1 MKMPN
6 TCRSTAE
13 CKHET
18 KNAIAHPEAW
28 LADQSASDD
37 TPNTTA
43 RVGHAIKLQL
53 SAQCTAVCSAQHI
66 IPKIPFTMCVT
77 GQKAISD
84 GHKLSTMGA
93 PEPPWPPMAQMAKP
107 AFTITGINLSPSSNN
122 KRVSTD
128 MACLPLTSIC
138 SMRSVASNVRCTFI
152 NRTNEQVRNRQVRP
166 KKSYNRA
173 MSMTATEA
181 VEQVY
186 RADWGRILAALISLV
201 GDFDLAEESAQEAFS
216 AAVDQWRDAGVPDF
230 PRAWIIQT
238 AKHKAID
245 RIRRKKR
252 FEEKADLY
260 LKDGSIRTVEEPD
273 YDTSEIPDDRLRLI
287 FTCCHPALAA
297 ESQVALTLRT
307 LCGLETEE
315 IARAFLVPVPTM
327 AQRLVRAKHKIRDAG
342 IPYIVP
348 ETKDMP
354 ERLDAVL
361 TVIYLVF
368 NEGYAATRGAPLLRD
383 ELCAEAIRLGRLVRS
398 LMEPQPPTEATAL
411 LALMLLHDARRD
423 ARVDDAGDLVV
434 LEEQDRSLW
443 NREQIAEAMALVAEA
458 LRGRPG
464 VFAVQAAIAAVHC
477 RAARA
482 EDTDWAQ
489 IVSLYDVLQQLQPSP
504 IVELNRAVAVA
515 MVQGPRT
522 GLELIDGLAAS
533 NDLENYHLLHAA
545 RADFLRRLAVFPEAA
560 KSYHRALELATN
572 ESERRYLQRRLKE
585 VRGENNAE

>member
-1 MKMPN
+1 
-6 TCRSTAE
+6 
-13 CKHET
+13 
-18 KNAIAHPEAW
+18 
-28 LADQSASDD
+28 
-37 TPNTTA
+37 
-43 RVGHAIKLQL
+43 
-53 SAQCTAVCSAQHI
+53 
-66 IPKIPFTMCVT
+66 
-77 GQKAISD
+77 
-84 GHKLSTMGA
+84 
-93 PEPPWPPMAQMAKP
+93 
-107 AFTITGINLSPSSNN
+107 
-122 KRVSTD
+122 
-128 MACLPLTSIC
+128 
-138 SMRSVASNVRCTFI
+138 
-152 NRTNEQVRNRQVRP
+152 
-166 KKSYNRA
+166 
-173 MSMTATEA
+173 MTATEA

-186 RADWGRILAALISLV
+186 RADWGRIVAALISLV

-216 AAVDQWRDAGVPDF
+216 AAVDQWSDAGVPDF

-252 FEEKADLY
+252 FEEKVELY
-260 LKDGSIRTVEEPD
+260 LKDGSTRTVEQPD
-273 YDTSEIPDDRLRLI
+273 YDSSEIPDDRLRLI

-315 IARAFLVPVPTM
+315 IARAFLVPVSTM

-354 ERLDAVL
+354 ERVDAVL

-368 NEGYAATRGAPLLRD
+368 NEGYAATRGAPLLRAD
-383 ELCAEAIRLGRLVRS
+383 LCAEAIRLGRLVRS
-398 LMEPQPPTEATAL
+398 LMQPQPPPEATAL

-443 NREQIAEAMALVAEA
+443 NREQITEA
-458 LRGRPG
+458 LPLVTDGLRGGPG

-489 IVSLYDVLQQLQPSP
+489 IVNLYDMLQQLQPSP
-504 IVELNRAVAVA
+504 IVQLNRAVAVA

-522 GLELIDGLAAS
+522 GLQLIDGLAAS
-533 NDLENYHLLHAA
+533 NDLEDYHLLHAA
-545 RADFLRRLAVFPEAA
+545 RADFLRRMADFPEAE
-560 KSYHRALELATN
+560 KSYQRALELATN

-585 VRGENNAE
+585 VRGQGSGA